1 MTKEE
6 EKQLVRFN
14 VNNELTRLSAIN
26 KILGKIDEY
35 SFKLD
40 DGKEVIESELVADII
55 HEYFAEY
62 VPIDIGEIKGELN
75 EYQREHYTK

>member
-1 MTKEE
+1 
-6 EKQLVRFN
+6 
-14 VNNELTRLSAIN
+14 
-26 KILGKIDEY
+26 
-35 SFKLD
+35 LD